1 MTTGIKKLAVVV
13 VGTLGL
19 GMAVEGSITTQV
31 TDDASRLELAN
42 TVMVRTERG
51 VRAMRVRVKLAEA
64 AQFGR
69 PAGQVV
75 ERVVVEENQKNW
87 NE

>member
-1 MTTGIKKLAVVV
+1 MTAGIKKLAVVV

-31 TDDASRLELAN
+31 TDGASRLELAN

-69 PAGQVV
+69 PASQAAGPA
-75 ERVVVEENQKNW
+75 VVEENLKNW